1 MNETA
6 LYWDNEYE
14 IVLSLMEHHAN
25 VVVDDVGV
33 EALYQMVIALPNF
46 ADDPLL
52 ANEGIL
58 MDILREWYE
67 ESNP

>member
-1 MNETA
+1 MSETA
-6 LYWDNEYE
+6 LYWDNSYE
-14 IVLSLMEHHAN
+14 IVLALMEHHAD
-25 VVVDDVGV
+25 VVIDDVGV
-33 EALYQMVIALPNF
+33 EALHAMIVALPNF